1 MSDLSRASKRI
12 LGSLHH
18 NTKTSESKHTESLS
32 EQTLDIITSLGHSK
46 IKQDKPQ
53 QKQHLTKQTLNVLGH
68 LSKPSEKTTSTKD
81 KEHLSLETLI
91 TLDGLKKP
99 EKSTSDKHKTQILNE
114 ATLHSLQELHK
125 TAVNK
130 NIAVVLDYIKH
141 TKHSPEKSFEDY
153 HITWSDVSRHFRT
166 IYLPQTP
173 TEENKNN
180 FLSEWKKVV
189 KAILLYPTETIIKL
203 LTYDEEN
210 ILPNKLLKRI
220 LESKRT
226 VNIKLCKVLIPKV
239 FEYKRRYL
247 TPRIIQSFR
256 RPFLADI
263 LDLFQDYFEY
273 LTEEELTAIAT
284 QLRIK
289 LKKEYKVNG
298 VMFEQYL
305 HTIRIIPFQVQ
316 QLGILDGK
324 TDEDS
329 SFQKINAFEKK
340 LEAAKKK
347 RNLSG
352 TGAILGAAAGA
363 VAGVAAGVAV
373 LPLTALVAGGALVGS
388 AFGLWG
394 SDDKDIKSMEQ
405 YRQHK
410 MFCELVYRL
419 YDTKSFVFTPEIT
432 DYKKFL
438 VDPIEL
444 QTFIKHDIE
453 RLNELT
459 LQVKKLYNWYYAA
472 AHRQTEAGKKATEA
486 NKLYDDLLHL
496 QKDFI
501 VNKIKIEAIAPYY
514 TIPYKLV
521 TMEQH
526 IGKLSKMM
534 VQTIS
539 YRDVLTLNDTRK
551 NALKVEIVSKTKIAA
566 PSEAPASPA
575 PTIPAPVRPLQT
587 GGGESKTSSQQPAKF
602 EGTIPTKDSSI
613 KVLRKFI
620 EDNDLNITT
629 AGLGRSKEN
638 ILKDILKKINN

>member
-1 MSDLSRASKRI
+1 MSDISRASKHI
-12 LGSLHH
+12 LDSLHH
-18 NTKTSESKHTESLS
+18 NTKTSESKHRDLLS
-32 EQTLDIITSLGHSK
+32 EKSLNIITSLGHSK
-46 IKQDKPQ
+46 IKQDQPLQ
-53 QKQHLTKQTLNVLGH
+53 NQHLTKQTLNVLGH

-81 KEHLSLETLI
+81 KEYLSAETLI
-91 TLDGLKKP
+91 TLDGLKNP

-114 ATLHSLQELHK
+114 ATIHSLQELHK

-130 NIAVVLDYIKH
+130 NIAVVLDYIKYI
-141 TKHSPEKSFEDY
+141 KHSPEKQFEHY
-153 HITWSDVSRHFRT
+153 NITWSDINRHFKT

-173 TEENKNN
+173 TEDDKNN
-180 FLSEWKKVV
+180 FLSEWKKVAKNV
-189 KAILLYPTETIIKL
+189 LLYPTETIIKL

-239 FEYKRRYL
+239 FKNNREILHY
-247 TPRIIQSFR
+247 RIIQTFH

-263 LDLFQDYFEY
+263 LYLFQDYFEY
-273 LTEEELTAIAT
+273 LTEEELTTIAT
-284 QLRIK
+284 ELRKK

-305 HTIRIIPFQVQ
+305 HVIRIIPFQAK
-316 QLGILDGK
+316 QLEILDGN
-324 TDEDS
+324 TDS
-329 SFQKINAFEKK
+329 SFEKTNAFEQK
-340 LEAAKKK
+340 LEEAKKK

-352 TGAILGAAAGA
+352 TGAALGAAIGA
-363 VAGVAAGVAV
+363 ALGAAVGVTV

-388 AFGLWG
+388 ALGLWG

-419 YDTKSFVFTPEIT
+419 YDTKSFVFTKEIT

-472 AHRQTEAGKKATEA
+472 AHRQTEAGEKAKEA

-496 QKDFI
+496 QKDFF

-521 TMEQH
+521 TMEHH

-551 NALKVEIVSKTKIAA
+551 NALKVEITKM
-566 PSEAPASPA
+566 PAPAKPISPRQVA
-575 PTIPAPVRPLQT
+575 S
-587 GGGESKTSSQQPAKF
+587 GGGESKTASPTSPQPSKF
-602 EGTIPTKDSSI
+602 KGKIPTAKSSMSDLREFI
-613 KVLRKFI
+613 KANNLGIK
-620 EDNDLNITT
+620 T
-629 AGLGRSKEN
+629 AGTDRTKEN
-638 ILKDILKKINN
+638 ILKDILEKINN

>member
-1 MSDLSRASKRI
+1 MTDLSRASTRI
-12 LGSLHH
+12 LDSLHH
-18 NTKTSESKHTESLS
+18 NTKTSESKHTDSLS

-46 IKQDKPQ
+46 IKQVQPK
-53 QKQHLTKQTLNVLGH
+53 KNQHLTKQTLNILGH
-68 LSKPSEKTTSTKD
+68 LSKPSEKSTSTKD

-114 ATLHSLQELHK
+114 ATIHSLQELHK

-141 TKHSPEKSFEDY
+141 TKHSPEKLFEDY
-153 HITWSDVSRHFRT
+153 HITWSDINKQFK
-166 IYLPQTP
+166 IETP
-173 TEENKNN
+173 EQKVQARDD
-180 FLSEWKKVV
+180 WKKVV

-247 TPRIIQSFR
+247 SPRIIQSFR

-284 QLRIK
+284 ELRKK
-289 LKKEYKVNG
+289 LKKEYEVNG

-305 HTIRIIPFQVQ
+305 HAIRIIPFQAQ
-316 QLGILDGK
+316 QLEILDGK
-324 TDEDS
+324 RDEVQDS
-329 SFQKINAFEKK
+329 SFEKINAFEKK

-394 SDDKDIKSMEQ
+394 SDDKDIKSMDQ

-438 VDPIEL
+438 VDPIKL

-472 AHRQTEAGKKATEA
+472 AHRQTEAGKKAIEA

-526 IGKLSKMM
+526 IGQLSKMM

-551 NALKVEIVSKTKIAA
+551 NALKVEIVSKTKISV
-566 PSEAPASPA
+566 PSEAPTAPA
-575 PTIPAPVRPLQT
+575 PAVTAPASPLQT
-587 GGGESKTSSQQPAKF
+587 GRGGESKTSQQPAKF
-602 EGTIPTKDSSI
+602 QGTIPTKDSSI
-613 KVLRKFI
+613 IDLRKFI
-620 EDNDLNITT
+620 KDNDLEIKTS
-629 AGLGRSKEN
+629 GDGRTKEN
-638 ILKDILKKINN
+638 ILKDILEKINN

>member
-1 MSDLSRASKRI
+1 MTDLSRASTRI
-12 LGSLHH
+12 LDSLHH
-18 NTKTSESKHTESLS
+18 NTKTSESKHTDSLS

-46 IKQDKPQ
+46 IKQVQPQ
-53 QKQHLTKQTLNVLGH
+53 QNQHLTKQTLNILGH

-91 TLDGLKKP
+91 TLDGLKTP
-99 EKSTSDKHKTQILNE
+99 VKSTSDKHKTQILNE
-114 ATLHSLQELHK
+114 ATIHSLQELHK

-141 TKHSPEKSFEDY
+141 TKHSPEKLFEDY
-153 HITWSDVSRHFRT
+153 HITWSDINKQFK
-166 IYLPQTP
+166 IETP
-173 TEENKNN
+173 EQKVQARDD
-180 FLSEWKKVV
+180 WKKVV

-247 TPRIIQSFR
+247 SPRIIQSFR

-263 LDLFQDYFEY
+263 LDLFQDYLEY
-273 LTEEELTAIAT
+273 LTEEELTSIAT
-284 QLRIK
+284 ELRKK

-305 HTIRIIPFQVQ
+305 HVIRIIPFQAQ
-316 QLGILDGK
+316 QLEMLDGK
-324 TDEDS
+324 RDEVPDS
-329 SFQKINAFEKK
+329 SFEKINAFEKK

-438 VDPIEL
+438 VDPIKL

-514 TIPYKLV
+514 TIPYKLI

-526 IGKLSKMM
+526 IGQLSKMM

-551 NALKVEIVSKTKIAA
+551 NALKVEIVSKTKIAV
-566 PSEAPASPA
+566 PSEAPTAPA
-575 PTIPAPVRPLQT
+575 PAVTAPVRPLQT
-587 GGGESKTSSQQPAKF
+587 GAGGGESKTSSQQPAKF
-602 EGTIPTKDSSI
+602 EGTIPTKDSSM
-613 KVLRKFI
+613 KDLRKFI
-620 EDNDLNITT
+620 ADNDLEITT
-629 AGLGRSKEN
+629 SGSGRSKEN